1 MCIILGKNSLFNA
14 EFIYTSGQDKKT
26 TATSC
31 GVFLFAANYQ
41 TIANCKPKKKQNGNI
56 YAEQN
61 LLHRVFTHCAW
72 TKYRDFIVIR

>member
-1 MCIILGKNSLFNA
+1 MYIILGKNSLFNT
-14 EFIYTSGQDKKT
+14 ELVYTSGQDKKT

-31 GVFLFAANYQ
+31 GVFLFD
-41 TIANCKPKKKQNGNI
+41 CKPKKKQNGNI
-56 YAEQN
+56 YAKQN